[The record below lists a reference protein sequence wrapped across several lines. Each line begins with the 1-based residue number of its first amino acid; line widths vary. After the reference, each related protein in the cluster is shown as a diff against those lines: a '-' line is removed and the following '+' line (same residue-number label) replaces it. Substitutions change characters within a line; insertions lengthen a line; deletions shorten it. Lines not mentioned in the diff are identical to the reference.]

1 MPDRLSGMEVFVRA
15 VRTGGLSAA
24 SRELSMS
31 PTMAAK
37 HLDALERRLGVTL
50 LHRTTRALSLTEA
63 GRHFLDEAE
72 HLLSALGEAEAE
84 ASAQSVAIAGL
95 LRVSAPV
102 SFGTRHIA
110 PLVPGFTRHHPKLTV
125 ELGLS
130 DRSVD
135 LMEEGW
141 DVAIRIGRLADSSLI
156 ARRLV
161 PVGAV
166 LCASPDYLAAHGTP
180 GTVADLKQHQC
191 LSYMLSPSTGTKTWN
206 FGVNGEIAVPVR
218 GPLQSNNAEALV
230 AAAVA
235 GLGLVYG
242 PHYLA
247 AAALAERRLT
257 GLALDVPLMD
267 FGAAHAVTHPDRR
280 PAAKIRAWINY
291 LVKELPARQSMF

>member
-50 LHRTTRALSLTEA
+50 VRRTTRALSLTEA

-102 SFGTRHIA
+102 SFGALHIA
-110 PLVPGFTRHHPKLTV
+110 PLVPGFTRQHPALTV

-130 DRSVD
+130 DRHVD

-141 DVAIRIGRLADSSLI
+141 DVAIRIGRLQDSSLI

-166 LCASPDYLAAHGTP
+166 LCAAPAYLAAHGTP
-180 GTVADLKQHQC
+180 RTVADLKHHNC
-191 LSYMLSPSTGTKTWN
+191 LSFTGSHTIGTKTWS
-206 FGVNGEIAVPVR
+206 FGTNGEIAVPVH
-218 GPLQSNNAEALV
+218 GALHSNNAEALV

-247 AAALAERRLT
+247 AGALAEGRLT
-257 GLALDVPLMD
+257 GLTLDVPLMD
-267 FGAAHAVTHPDRR
+267 LGAAQAVTHPDRR

-291 LVKELPARQSMF
+291 LVKELPGRQKMF

>member
-110 PLVPGFTRHHPKLTV
+110 PLIPGFTRHHPALTL

-130 DRSVD
+130 DRAVD

-166 LCASPDYLAAHGTP
+166 LCASADYLATHGTP

-191 LSYMLSPSTGTKTWN
+191 LSYTLSPSTGTKTWS
-206 FGVNGEIAVPVR
+206 FGANGEIAVPVH

-247 AAALAERRLT
+247 ATALAEGRLT
-257 GLALDVPLMD
+257 SLALDVPLMD
-267 FGAAHAVTHPDRR
+267 IGAAHAVTHPDRR
-280 PAAKIRAWINY
+280 PAAKIRAWITY
-291 LVKELPARQSMF
+291 LAKELPGRQALF

>member
-1 MPDRLSGMEVFVRA
+1 MEVFVRA
-15 VRTGGLSAA
+15 IRTGGLSAA
-24 SRELSMS
+24 SRELNMS

-50 LHRTTRALSLTEA
+50 VRRTTRALSLTEA

-110 PLVPGFTRHHPKLTV
+110 PLVPGFTRHHPALTV

-130 DRSVD
+130 DRYVD

-141 DVAIRIGRLADSSLI
+141 DVAIRIGHLEDSSLI

-166 LCASPDYLAAHGTP
+166 LCAAPDYLARHGTP
-180 GTVADLKQHQC
+180 KTLADLKHHQC
-191 LSYMLSPSTGTKTWN
+191 LSFTMSHSIGPKTWS
-206 FGVNGEIAVPVR
+206 FGAGGEIAVPIR
-218 GPLQSNNAEALV
+218 GSLHSNNAEALV

-247 AAALAERRLT
+247 ATTLAEGLLT
-257 GLALDVPLMD
+257 SLTLDVPLMD
-267 FGAAHAVTHPDRR
+267 FGAACAVTHPDRR
-280 PAAKIRAWINY
+280 PAAKIRAWITF
-291 LVKELPARQSMF
+291 LAKELPGRQQLF